1 MSALVEAMSKHWGC
15 ASWEAIS
22 EAGSQS
28 NHEAGLLKLNCDKS
42 LSVLSWKASM
52 NFEQT
57 VGMTVDWYKSY
68 NETPSNALEL
78 TLKQI
83 KTYTSIAKSA
93 GLLWTN

>member
-1 MSALVEAMSKHWGC
+1 MRLVLSL
-15 ASWEAIS
+15 
-22 EAGSQS
+22 

-42 LSVLSWKASM
+42 LVLSWKASM

-83 KTYTSIAKSA
+83 KHIH
-93 GLLWTN
+93 LLPNRQVC